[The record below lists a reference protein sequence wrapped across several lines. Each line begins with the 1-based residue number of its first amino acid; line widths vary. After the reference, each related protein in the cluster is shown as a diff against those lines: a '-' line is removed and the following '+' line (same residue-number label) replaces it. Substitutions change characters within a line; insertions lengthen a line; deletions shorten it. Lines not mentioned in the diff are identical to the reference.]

1 LTDFGVQDTYAG
13 VLEAVIARIAP
24 EAHVLHLSHGV
35 PPQAVSQGAL
45 MLADAVPYL
54 PVGVHVAV
62 VDPGVGTS
70 RRAIAVESPDGR
82 RFVGPD
88 NGLLPA
94 AAEAGGGIVA
104 VHELTNAAYRLEGV
118 SATFHGRDL
127 FAPAAAHLA
136 LGVAV
141 GELGP
146 AVDPAELV
154 RLPRPYYAVSD
165 GRIES
170 DCVLVD
176 RFGNS
181 WVAVTPDEAE
191 EAGIT
196 LGDRVSVTAAGR
208 QRGTAVRARTFGE
221 VGERE
226 LVLYATSWGRLALGV
241 RGGDAARTLGCAP
254 GDRIRLDRLT

>member
-1 LTDFGVQDTYAG
+1 MQDTYAG
-13 VLEAVIARIAP
+13 VLEAVIAGIAP
-24 EAHVLHLSHGV
+24 EARVVHLSHGV
-35 PPQAVSQGAL
+35 PPQAVAQGAL
-45 MLADAVPYL
+45 LLADAVPYL

-70 RRAIAVESPDGR
+70 RRAIAVASRDGR

-94 AAEAGGGIVA
+94 AAEAGGGIAA
-104 VHELTNAAYRLEGV
+104 VHELTNPAYRLAGV

-136 LGVAV
+136 RGVPI

-146 AVDPAELV
+146 RVEPGELV
-154 RLPRPYYAVSD
+154 RLAEPVVTVSP
-165 GRIES
+165 GEVVS
-170 DCVLVD
+170 ECVLVD
-176 RFGNS
+176 RFGNV
-181 WVAVTPDEAE
+181 WVAARPGHLEPARIE
-191 EAGIT
+191 P
-196 LGDRVSVTAAGR
+196 GDAVRVLVGDVV
-208 QRGTAVRARTFGE
+208 RGTARRAATFGE
-221 VGERE
+221 VEEGE

-241 RGGDAARTLGCAP
+241 RGGNAATTLGCAP

>member
-13 VLEAVIARIAP
+13 VLAAVIARIAP
-24 EAHVLHLSHGV
+24 GAHVLHLSHGV
-35 PPQAVSQGAL
+35 PPQAVAQGAL

-70 RRAIAVESPDGR
+70 RRAIAIESRDGR

-94 AAEAGGGIVA
+94 AAEAGGGIAA
-104 VHELTNAAYRLEGV
+104 VHELVNPAYRLEGV

-136 LGVAV
+136 LGVPVA
-141 GELGP
+141 ELGP
-146 AVDPAELV
+146 AVDAAELV
-154 RLPRPYYAVSD
+154 RLAKPYCAVSA

-170 DCVLVD
+170 DCLLVD
-176 RFGNS
+176 RFGNA
-181 WVAVTPDEAE
+181 WIAVTPEEAD
-191 EAGIT
+191 EAGIA
-196 LGDRVSVTAAGR
+196 LGDRLAVTAGGW

-221 VGERE
+221 VGEGE